1 MNVFDVGGFISFMA
15 LVGSIIIGTAI
26 FVGLHKMF
34 DIVHFGFGA
43 IIGMWCG
50 CCLVAAFI
58 VNIFSGI
65 IGWTLSALW
74 ILVKIALVIV
84 VVSSA
89 VKFIYNKI
97 AGKKK

>member
-1 MNVFDVGGFISFMA
+1 MNVFDVGGLISFMA

-26 FVGLHKMF
+26 FVGLHKIF

-43 IIGMWCG
+43 IIGMWCV

-58 VNIFSGI
+58 VNMLSGI
-65 IGWTLSALW
+65 IGWALSTVWL
-74 ILVKIALVIV
+74 LVKIALVIV
-84 VVSSA
+84 VVGSI

-97 AGKKK
+97 SRNKE